1 MDFNETIRIALSA
14 IRANKLRSTLTL
26 LGIVVGV
33 FSIIGVMTA
42 LRVLQNSIESGL
54 SDLGSHTFQIQK
66 MPRFAN
72 RKEWIKAMSRKNI
85 SYEQA
90 MLVQQR
96 MTLAEHFGI
105 EAVDGGIIV
114 QAGNL
119 KTNPNVSVFGE
130 TNEGFPTNNWSIKE
144 GRLFSENEI
153 QHTAN
158 VVIIADGIVKKL
170 FPKGNPLGQE
180 IRVGDRRC
188 TVIGTIE
195 PKGSAMGGNQDN
207 YVVLPLYTF
216 LQYFGKQRSMNIM
229 VKAKSPELYNDSI
242 EEARFLLR
250 TIRKVPPGEEDDF
263 YVFSNDSLISTF
275 NEFTFY
281 VKMGVAFISFIS
293 LLAAGIGIMNIMLV
307 SVTERT
313 KEIGIRKAI
322 GATRKSVLAQ
332 FVTEAIVLC
341 QIGGIIGIGIGILGG
356 NLVAIAMSVP
366 ASFPLDWAMI
376 GFSLCTF
383 IGIVFGVYPAW
394 KASNLDPID
403 CLRYE

>member
-1 MDFNETIRIALSA
+1 VDFNETIRIALSA

-188 TVIGTIE
+188 MVIGTIE